1 VSVEDGIPET
11 GQATEA
17 PHDWEKD
24 YKALQAEYTRSQQAL
39 KDEQAAWDDE
49 QALIARIAEKHPHM
63 IQADEEEETEP
74 EYEVED
80 DDPRFQ
86 KLGELEQRT
95 QAQDAWIAD
104 QQAAQAQAAFER
116 EVVEEA
122 GERSLGKPAKDW
134 ILQETLRLGNGRAN
148 LAKATKAWLEYED
161 SLREPAPKPNAPHVL
176 KGGKAASE
184 TPDFSQM
191 SQDQV
196 NEYMAERAKAL
207 MS

>member
-49 QALIARIAEKHPHM
+49 QALLARIAEKHPNM
-63 IQADEEEETEP
+63 IAAEEEPEP
-74 EYEVED
+74 EIEYDED
-80 DDPRFQ
+80 EAPLTRAEFTKWQAEQKAEREQQESSRQFNADLERFV
-86 KLGELEQRT
+86 GERELSPQG
-95 QAQDAWIAD
+95 QAWINE
-104 QQAAQAQAAFER
+104 QARQGKVKGPDDLEKAVQSYFEW
-116 EVVEEA
+116 ED
-122 GERSLGKPAKDW
+122 G
-134 ILQETLRLGNGRAN
+134 LRGPRA
-148 LAKATKAWLEYED
+148 
-161 SLREPAPKPNAPHVL
+161 KPNAPHVL